1 MPKVVLIIVDG
12 LGVGAQEDAH
22 EYRDAGSNTAGH
34 VSALTRCMLPNME
47 ALGFGNII
55 PLDSVNPV
63 RTPLAAWGKMR
74 EVSVGKDS
82 TTGHWEIAGITLDR
96 AFPVYPDGFPS
107 DVVEEF
113 CKKAGVEGILGNA
126 PYSGTDVIDK
136 FGVEHLKTGKP
147 IVYTSADSV
156 FQIATHTDCIP
167 LDELYRLCQIAR
179 NEVMTGEHAVG
190 RVIARP
196 FAGDPGQFYRLSDQ
210 RHDYSLAPPYPNLP
224 EYLLNEGVATYSV
237 GKIIDLFAERG
248 FSQYRR
254 TKSNAEGIA
263 QLLNVMQ
270 AVDDGFIFV
279 NLIDTDQLFG
289 HRNDPVGYGHSLE
302 EFDRSL
308 PAIQSK
314 MGPDD
319 VLIITGDH
327 GNDPTFPG
335 TDHTREFVPLL
346 VYPAHR
352 AVSVSLGVRSSFR
365 DVAASVAAVFGKENP
380 FEGVSFLSP

>member
-1 MPKVVLIIVDG
+1 
-12 LGVGAQEDAH
+12 
-22 EYRDAGSNTAGH
+22 
-34 VSALTRCMLPNME
+34 
-47 ALGFGNII
+47 
-55 PLDSVNPV
+55 
-63 RTPLAAWGKMR
+63 
-74 EVSVGKDS
+74 
-82 TTGHWEIAGITLDR
+82 
-96 AFPVYPDGFPS
+96 
-107 DVVEEF
+107 
-113 CKKAGVEGILGNA
+113 
-126 PYSGTDVIDK
+126 
-136 FGVEHLKTGKP
+136 
-147 IVYTSADSV
+147 
-156 FQIATHTDCIP
+156 
-167 LDELYRLCQIAR
+167 
-179 NEVMTGEHAVG
+179 
-190 RVIARP
+190 
-196 FAGDPGQFYRLSDQ
+196 LSDQ
-210 RHDYSLAPPYPNLP
+210 RHDYSLAPPYPNRP

-263 QLLNVMQ
+263 QLLNMMQ

-365 DVAASVAAVFGKENP
+365 DVAASVAAVFGKVNP
-380 FEGVSFLSP
+380 FEGMSFLSP